1 MTERPVKEVKNDS
14 KGTDPSVNA
23 DRFFATLKM
32 RDINR
37 MKRIVNILL
46 LFAMTCMFL
55 ITLFALGIAFV
66 TSMKPT
72 PVVAFDAEGKR
83 VVFTEQETVQNETS
97 RVRVYRFLTD
107 FINKYEGVSPNIEE
121 DMTAAYNMLTP
132 KFRQIL
138 LDRSVHKEKVE
149 TWKNRNFKTDFK
161 LTKLKLLKGSLS
173 PGSVLTVEGI
183 GEMSFRNAVDYANE
197 GVQRKDFVY
206 FSALLI
212 VTPVSFDISPDG
224 LLIDFYK
231 GSTLGDLRS
240 LRAYLLE
247 NGKEYLIED
256 EKEEVFE

>member
-1 MTERPVKEVKNDS
+1 MKNSRNDELQTFFSMLSAGNIQKISRRFSILMTLAVVFM
-14 KGTDPSVNA
+14 
-23 DRFFATLKM
+23 FFITAAS
-32 RDINR
+32 
-37 MKRIVNILL
+37 L
-46 LFAMTCMFL
+46 LFA
-55 ITLFALGIAFV
+55 FAV
-66 TSMKPT
+66 TMKPT
-72 PVVAFDAEGKR
+72 PVIAFDRDGRR
-83 VVFTEQETVQNETS
+83 VSFSGEETLRNEATV
-97 RVRVYRFLTD
+97 VRVTRFLSD
-107 FINKYEGVSPNIEE
+107 FIQNFEGVSPDVEE
-121 DMTAAYNMLTP
+121 DLTAAYNMLTP

-183 GEMSFRNAVDYANE
+183 GEMLFRNAVDYANE